1 MAVLCNT
8 SLWAGVVP
16 ALLNTA
22 VITPLIMRPDYTVSQ
37 KRKPLDVWYELWQ
50 MWTDFQNSVTN
61 WFVRTF
67 CWLPPHLQY
76 VATLLCES
84 RKSKNV
90 TDFDSILSKLLT
102 CSWEHFEHLT
112 VVRQTVSWLLT
123 LSNWLTFWS
132 LSDDISNQLKV
143 VASWFFHHDYLR
155 TVFIFSTLY
164 FMCCTQI

>member
-90 TDFDSILSKLLT
+90 TDFDSILDKVLT
-102 CSWEHFEHLT
+102 CSWGHFEDLIQHLT
-112 VVRQTVSWLLT
+112 VVRQTVSRLLT
-123 LSNWLTFWS
+123 LTDWLIFWS
-132 LSDDISNQLKV
+132 LSDDVSNQQLNV
-143 VASWFFHHDYLR
+143 VASW
-155 TVFIFSTLY
+155 
-164 FMCCTQI
+164 